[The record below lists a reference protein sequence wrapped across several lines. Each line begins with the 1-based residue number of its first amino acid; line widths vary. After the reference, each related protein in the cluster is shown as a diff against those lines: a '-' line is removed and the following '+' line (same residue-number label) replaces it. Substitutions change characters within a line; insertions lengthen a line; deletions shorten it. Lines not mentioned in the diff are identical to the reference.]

1 VALTPGASLRGLHDS
16 IVNHLGNASPQLLL
30 ALHEETAVAIAHGY
44 AKVTGKPMAAAL
56 HANVGLM
63 NGNMAIFNAWCD
75 RMPLLILGA
84 TGPVDAAKR
93 RPWIDWIH
101 TSRDQGALV
110 RDYTKWDDQPASV
123 GAARES
129 LLRAYWMANTAPKGP
144 VYINFDSELQEQV
157 LREPLGKIEAARF
170 TPSARTSV
178 PLSVAKDAAAM
189 LNDAKLPVVLA
200 GRASRSV
207 HAWKNRIAFAEK
219 LGALVITDLRAA
231 ASFPTSHPLHAG
243 IWHPTRP
250 SSGAARALKNAD
262 LIVSLDWI
270 DLAGALSS
278 TPTRRTARV
287 VHASLDHVLHR
298 GGGAE
303 YQALPA
309 VDVMLAGDPD
319 EVVAALLPL
328 ITQKKTSVRNIPAS
342 RAPSLPAA
350 ASGPITID
358 TLVRGLRR
366 AVGATPVSLAH
377 IPPVWPEHEWEFEH
391 PLDYLGDEGGAGL
404 GVGPGLTVG
413 AALAL
418 QGSGRLPMA
427 ICGDGDFLMGATA
440 LWSAVHYRIPL
451 LLVIANNQSFFN
463 DEVHQERVARSRKR
477 PVENRWIGQRMTDP
491 AIDILGLARAQGAQ
505 VFGPVERPED
515 LSGIYAQAIAAV
527 QNGCVAVV
535 DVRIHSSSH

>member
-1 VALTPGASLRGLHDS
+1 
-16 IVNHLGNASPQLLL
+16 LL

-75 RMPLLILGA
+75 RMPLLLLGA

-110 RDYTKWDDQPASV
+110 RDYTKWGDQPASV
-123 GAARES
+123 TAARES
-129 LLRAYWMANTAPKGP
+129 LLRAYWMASTAPKGP
-144 VYINFDSELQEQV
+144 VYVNFDSELQESA
-157 LREPLGKIEAARF
+157 LREPLDKIETARF

-178 PLSVAKDAAAM
+178 PLSVAKAAAAA
-189 LNDAKLPVVLA
+189 LNASKRPVVLA

-207 HAWKNRIAFAEK
+207 QAWKDRIVFAEK

-231 ASFPTSHPLHAG
+231 ASFPASHPLHAG

-250 SSGAARALKNAD
+250 SSEAARALKNAD

-278 TPTRRTARV
+278 VPVRPTARV

-303 YQALPA
+303 HQGLPA

-319 EVVAALLPL
+319 EIVATLLPL
-328 ITQKKTSVRNIPAS
+328 ITKKKTSVRRSPAS
-342 RAPSLPAA
+342 RATSLPAA

-358 TLVRGLRR
+358 ILVHALRQ
-366 AVGATPVSLAH
+366 AVGTTPVSLAH
-377 IPPVWPEHEWEFEH
+377 IPPVWPAQEWQFEH
-391 PLDYLGDEGGAGL
+391 PLEYLGDEGGAGL

-427 ICGDGDFLMGATA
+427 VCGDGDFLMGATA
-440 LWSAVHYRIPL
+440 LWTAVHYRIPL
-451 LLVIANNQSFFN
+451 LLVVANNQSFFN

-491 AIDILGLARAQGAQ
+491 AIDVLGLAQAQGART
-505 VFGPVERPED
+505 FGPAERPED

-527 QNGCVAVV
+527 QDGGVAVV
-535 DVRIHSSSH
+535 DVRIQSSTH